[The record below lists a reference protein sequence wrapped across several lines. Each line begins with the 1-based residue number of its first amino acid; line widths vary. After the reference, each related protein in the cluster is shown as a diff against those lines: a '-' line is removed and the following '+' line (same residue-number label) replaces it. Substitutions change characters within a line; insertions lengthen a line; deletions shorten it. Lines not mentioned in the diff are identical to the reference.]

1 MMKLYYIWDAY
12 CGWCYGFGA
21 HLKPLLQAHPDLEL
35 EIVSGGLFIGERSQ
49 PIAAY
54 PHIPGA
60 NSRIAAHYGVTFG
73 QSYQS
78 TLAEGKLVL
87 NSLHPA
93 LALTYLKDRLPNHQH
108 YAIVTAI
115 QSAFYQDGL
124 SLSDISTYGK
134 IAEQF
139 SLDRQQVETDL
150 AHIFQQDS
158 SPEFIQARQLGV
170 QTYPTLLLEKNG
182 TFYDVRGQA
191 MTLAELE
198 MNLDQLLQ
206 DN

>member
-1 MMKLYYIWDAY
+1 MKLYYIWDAY
-12 CGWCYGFGA
+12 CGWCYGLGA

-73 QSYQS
+73 QDYQS

-150 AHIFQQDS
+150 AHVFQQDS

-182 TFYDVRGQA
+182 MFYDVRRQA
-191 MTLAELE
+191 MTVAELE

>member
-1 MMKLYYIWDAY
+1 MKLYYIWDAY

-35 EIVSGGLFIGERSQ
+35 EIVSGGLFIGSAASPLQ
-49 PIAAY
+49 PI
-54 PHIPGA
+54 PTFQA

-73 QSYQS
+73 KVYQS

-139 SLDRQQVETDL
+139 NLDRQQVETDL
-150 AHIFQQDS
+150 AHVFQKDS
-158 SPEFIQARQLGV
+158 SPEFIHIASWESNPIQPCSWRKMARFMMSVGK
-170 QTYPTLLLEKNG
+170 P
-182 TFYDVRGQA
+182 
-191 MTLAELE
+191 
-198 MNLDQLLQ
+198 
-206 DN
+206 

>member
-1 MMKLYYIWDAY
+1 MAY
-12 CGWCYGFGA
+12 
-21 HLKPLLQAHPDLEL
+21 LL
-35 EIVSGGLFIGERSQ
+35 GERSQ

-73 QSYQS
+73 QAYQS

-87 NSLHPA
+87 NSFHPA

-150 AHIFQQDS
+150 AHVFQQDS

-182 TFYDVRGQA
+182 MFYDVRRQA
-191 MTLAELE
+191 MTVAELE
-198 MNLDQLLQ
+198 MNLDQLLK

>member
-1 MMKLYYIWDAY
+1 M
-12 CGWCYGFGA
+12 
-21 HLKPLLQAHPDLEL
+21 
-35 EIVSGGLFIGERSQ
+35 
-49 PIAAY
+49 
-54 PHIPGA
+54 
-60 NSRIAAHYGVTFG
+60 TFG

>member
-1 MMKLYYIWDAY
+1 MKLYYIWDAY

-35 EIVSGGLFIGERSQ
+35 EIVSGGLFIGEHSQ
-49 PIAAY
+49 PIVAY

-60 NSRIAAHYGVTFG
+60 NSRIADHYGVIFG
-73 QSYQS
+73 QAYQS

-93 LALTYLKDRLPNHQH
+93 LALTYLKDRLPNNQH

-115 QSAFYQDGL
+115 QSAFYQEGL

-150 AHIFQQDS
+150 VHVFQQDS

-182 TFYDVRGQA
+182 TFYDARGQA